1 MVCGIY
7 IHHHQCILQRLID
20 MFYVYVSMCHS
31 AAASRRIF
39 HEVVNN
45 YFPILQKYCDVCG
58 LPVAGTRRVPLV
70 VLFAFSHPVQWL
82 RCCAAALVRCGSHD
96 AQSVYWKSGLF
107 IAAAATHLAWHA
119 PVSTRPGPVRTQQ
132 SGTTSLSPADIEYCG
147 VLILLHLNC
156 DVNPQSGPIHALAFS
171 LNDFFCLPSIH
182 PRIPVYT
189 LTLHSNTCVSRKK

>member
-1 MVCGIY
+1 MSLAVY
-7 IHHHQCILQRLID
+7 FMKLLIIIFLSCKNIV
-20 MFYVYVSMCHS
+20 MCAACRWPGHGACHS
-31 AAASRRIF
+31 SCCLHF
-39 HEVVNN
+39 
-45 YFPILQKYCDVCG
+45 L
-58 LPVAGTRRVPLV
+58 T
-70 VLFAFSHPVQWL
+70 LFSG
-82 RCCAAALVRCGSHD
+82 CAAALVRCGSHD

-132 SGTTSLSPADIEYCG
+132 SGTTSLSPADIEYC
-147 VLILLHLNC
+147 VLILLNLNC

>member
-1 MVCGIY
+1 
-7 IHHHQCILQRLID
+7 
-20 MFYVYVSMCHS
+20 MCHS
-31 AAASRRIF
+31 EAASRRIF

-132 SGTTSLSPADIEYCG
+132 SGTTSLSPADIEYC

-156 DVNPQSGPIHALAFS
+156 DVNPT
-171 LNDFFCLPSIH
+171 
-182 PRIPVYT
+182 VWT
-189 LTLHSNTCVSRKK
+189 NTCTCLLSQWLLLTSVHSSQNPSLYTDTAQQYVCI